1 MFPPNTYL
9 TILTTLNWS
18 IARADDVKAAL
29 AMAETMPEIEVAI
42 TGTLVQLAAV
52 SESLLAEQSSANAGL
67 IKADVLE
74 WASPEAR
81 SGGMIALKARLTQ
94 ELANLLG
101 LEWSNNFI
109 YPGGATSV
117 GIKVD

>member
-1 MFPPNTYL
+1 MFLPNTYL
-9 TILTTLNWS
+9 KILTLLNWS
-18 IARADDVKAAL
+18 IARADEVKAAL
-29 AMAETMPEIEVAI
+29 TVAQTMPEIETAI
-42 TGTLVQLAAV
+42 TGTLEQLAAV
-52 SESLLAEQSSANAGL
+52 SEALLAEQSSANAGL

-101 LEWSNNFI
+101 LEWSLTTT
-109 YPGGATSV
+109 YPGGTTTI
-117 GIKVD
+117 GIEVK